1 MHYIRGNNNKS
12 NVLLSETIK
21 VRRKWNDN
29 FKLLKEKNYLEK
41 LSFKTE
47 GKIKTFLDEEKSR
60 GFISNT
66 LNCKKC

>member
-1 MHYIRGNNNKS
+1 M
-12 NVLLSETIK
+12 VLLSETIK

-60 GFISNT
+60 EFISNI

>member
-1 MHYIRGNNNKS
+1 M
-12 NVLLSETIK
+12 VLLSETIK
-21 VRRKWNDN
+21 VRMNWNDN

-60 GFISNT
+60 EFISNT
-66 LNCKKC
+66 VNCKEC